1 MKHPELVTATQAEL
15 DEILALTKTT
25 LPPQQYQLLEAV
37 LRTFVYVMQ
46 ALQNAKTS
54 LKRFRR
60 MLFGAL
66 TESSANVL
74 EAHDTDAPVSSVN
87 AEHAGDTVAPTLA
100 DTTALDAA
108 DDGAPPQAAGTR
120 AHRRRPIATRPSSP

>member
-15 DEILALTKTT
+15 DEILALTKPT

-60 MLFGAL
+60 MLFGAR
-66 TESSANVL
+66 TESIANVL
-74 EAHDTDAPVSSVN
+74 ESTTRMPPVSLS
-87 AEHAGDTVAPTLA
+87 TPSPSAPTRLRSTPLTMA
-100 DTTALDAA
+100 RRHQPSRVTAASA
-108 DDGAPPQAAGTR
+108 
-120 AHRRRPIATRPSSP
+120 RRPIATRPSSPWSQPM